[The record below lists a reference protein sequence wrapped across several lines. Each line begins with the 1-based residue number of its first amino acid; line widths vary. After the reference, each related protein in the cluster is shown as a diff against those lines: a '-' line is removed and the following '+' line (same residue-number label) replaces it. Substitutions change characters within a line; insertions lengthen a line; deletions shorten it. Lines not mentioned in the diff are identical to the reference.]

1 MADFFAQYGVLILAL
16 AGCGLFSGLVA
27 GLFGIGGG
35 AVIVPVLII
44 LFESLGFTDTAS
56 HVAIATSL
64 ATIILT
70 SARSV
75 MAHNK
80 RGAVDW
86 QVIRTW
92 APWIMIGALA
102 GQLVAGQMSA
112 AALKAFFGTMAYLL
126 AAQLFF
132 GRPGWRLADDLPS
145 GVGRVGFGSGIGV
158 LSALMGIGGGTFG
171 VSLMTIY
178 GRAIHQ
184 AVATAAGF
192 GIAIGLPSAITAI
205 FVGWGQDGLPPFSL
219 GYVNIAAFALISVF
233 TVTMAPV
240 GAQLAHRLDA
250 QLLKRLFAI
259 LLTIVATKMIYDTI
273 VG

>member
-1 MADFFAQYGVLILAL
+1 MADFVSQYGVLIVAL
-16 AGCGLFSGLVA
+16 IGCGLFSGVAA

-35 AVIVPVLII
+35 AIIVPVLII
-44 LFESLGFTDTAS
+44 LFESLGFSETAS

-75 MAHNK
+75 MAHHE

-86 QVIRTW
+86 QIIRTW
-92 APWIMIGALA
+92 APWIMLGAFL
-102 GQLVAGQMSA
+102 GQLVAGQLSA
-112 AALKAFFGTMAYLL
+112 AALKAFFGAMAYLL

-132 GRPGWRLADDLPS
+132 GRPGWRLADDMPT
-145 GVGRVGFGSGIGV
+145 GPGRVGFGTGIGV

-171 VSLMTIY
+171 VSLMAVY

-205 FVGWGQDGLPPFSL
+205 FVGWGQEGLPPFSL
-219 GYVNIAAFALISVF
+219 GYVNLAAFAVISVF

-240 GAQLAHRLDA
+240 GARLAHSLDG
-250 QLLKRLFAI
+250 QLLKKMFAI
-259 LLTIVATKMIYDTI
+259 LLALVATKMLYDTI

>member
-1 MADFFAQYGVLILAL
+1 MAEFFAQYGVLILAL
-16 AGCGLFSGLVA
+16 AGCGLVSGVAA

-35 AVIVPVLII
+35 AIIVPVLII
-44 LFESLGFTDTAS
+44 LFESLGFSETAS

-86 QVIRTW
+86 QIIRTW
-92 APWIMIGALA
+92 APWIMLGALI
-102 GQLVAGQMSA
+102 GQLVAGQLSA
-112 AALKAFFGTMAYLL
+112 AALKAFFAAMAYLL

-132 GRPGWRLADDLPS
+132 GRPGWRLADEMPT
-145 GVGRVGFGSGIGV
+145 GPGRVSFGTGIGV

-171 VSLMTIY
+171 VSLMAVY

-192 GIAIGLPSAITAI
+192 GIAIGLPSAITAV
-205 FVGWGQDGLPPFSL
+205 FTGWGAEGLPPFSL
-219 GYVNIAAFALISVF
+219 GYVNLAAFALISVF

-240 GAQLAHRLDA
+240 GARLAHSLDA

-259 LLTIVATKMIYDTI
+259 LLAIVATKMLYDTI